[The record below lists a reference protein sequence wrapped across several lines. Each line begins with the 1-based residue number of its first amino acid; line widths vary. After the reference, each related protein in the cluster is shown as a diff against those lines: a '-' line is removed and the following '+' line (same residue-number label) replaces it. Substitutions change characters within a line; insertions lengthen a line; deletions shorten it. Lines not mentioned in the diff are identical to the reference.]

1 MIKFRLCEGISSWV
15 SKLIFLHWLR
25 SSLRSAWE
33 ICAFVTKVRVSDLW
47 NTGWTPCTLRAH
59 PKAIWLVN
67 HSADKI
73 KTIWKTKILEKHT
86 KLQILKS
93 TREFPG
99 CPVVRTWCFHCL
111 SGALVQSLVGE
122 LRSYKPCSTEKKK
135 KKIHQLTSR
144 KSKPT
149 YRMGKIFVNHAS
161 DKGLTFRLHG

>member
-1 MIKFRLCEGISSWV
+1 MIKFRLCEGISSWL

-67 HSADKI
+67 HFILSADRI
-73 KTIWKTKILEKHT
+73 KAIWKTKILEKHT

-93 TREFPG
+93 TREFPD
-99 CPVVRTWCFHCL
+99 CPVVRTWCFHWL
-111 SGALVQSLVGE
+111 SGALVQSLFGE
-122 LRSYKPCSTEKKK
+122 LRSCKPCSTEKKK
-135 KKIHQLTSR
+135 KKIHQFTSR
-144 KSKPT
+144 KSKANLQN
-149 YRMGKIFVNHAS
+149 GENICKSCIW
-161 DKGLTFRLHG
+161 